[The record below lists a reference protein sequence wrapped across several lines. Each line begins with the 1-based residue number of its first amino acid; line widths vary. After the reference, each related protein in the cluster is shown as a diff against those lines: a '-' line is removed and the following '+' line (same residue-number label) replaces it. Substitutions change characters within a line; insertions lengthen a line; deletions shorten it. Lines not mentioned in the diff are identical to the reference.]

1 MATKLNK
8 IYVGAIVNRDLEIFE
23 KLRKFTKLNYNIN
36 IVNLINFKKNSFNEG
51 YLKKKIKKYPFSL
64 LIVKL
69 YSEEENQKIY
79 DLIDKYFSDIP
90 RLNSVRSVKIC
101 ESRRNTFKLIE
112 EKCKK
117 INIPKTYFSIN
128 SALKAID
135 NGTPIIIKLDTH
147 NIRNLSKYDRIIGVA
162 KTREQFLNLIR
173 RYDVQ
178 NNVLFFQEYLG
189 KSDIIYKVYVID
201 QYVQTITSQDLLRKK
216 NFTPLELIHMRVS
229 IDHDLKRHILMLGR
243 KFNMSIFGID
253 YLLKD
258 GIPYIVDV
266 NDFPS
271 FRNIPEAVSLI
282 SNYIHR
288 FLEARINLPKIPK
301 KLKAKTYMI

>member
-8 IYVGAIVNRDLEIFE
+8 IYVGAIVNRDLEVFE
-23 KLRKFTKLNYNIN
+23 KLRKFAKLNYNIN
-36 IVNLINFKKNSFNEG
+36 IINLINFKKKSFSEG

-69 YSEEENQKIY
+69 YSEKGNQKVY

-117 INIPKTYFSIN
+117 IIIPKTYFSIN
-128 SALKAID
+128 SALEAID

-147 NIRNLSKYDRIIGVA
+147 NIRNLSKYDRIVGVA
-162 KTREQFLNLIR
+162 NSREQFLNLIR
-173 RYDVQ
+173 KYDVK

-189 KSDIIYKVYVID
+189 KSDVIYKVYVID

-216 NFTPLELIHMRVS
+216 DFTPLELIHMRVS
-229 IDHDLKRHILMLGR
+229 IDQDLKRHILMLGR
-243 KFNMSIFGID
+243 KFNMSIFGVD

-288 FLEARINLPKIPK
+288 FLEARISLPKIPK

>member
-23 KLRKFTKLNYNIN
+23 KLRKFAKLNYNIN
-36 IVNLINFKKNSFNEG
+36 IVNLINFKKNSFSEG

-173 RYDVQ
+173 KYDVQ

-243 KFNMSIFGID
+243 KFNMSIFGVD

-288 FLEARINLPKIPK
+288 FLEARINLPRIPK

>member
-1 MATKLNK
+1 
-8 IYVGAIVNRDLEIFE
+8 VGAIVNRDLEIFE
-23 KLRKFTKLNYNIN
+23 KLRKFAKLNYNIN
-36 IVNLINFKKNSFNEG
+36 IVNLINFKKNSFSEG

-173 RYDVQ
+173 KYDVQ

-243 KFNMSIFGID
+243 KFNMSIFGVD

-288 FLEARINLPKIPK
+288 FLEARINLPRIPK